1 MRKQKVPELIEFVHT
16 SKEIRPDGVV
26 KGVGPH
32 VGCVL
37 ARRIRVR
44 SANGRFRSAIS
55 IGWSQVNRASGDE
68 FNKEWAIRI
77 ARGRAIKSAFIPFPH
92 KLTSTYCRVLERA
105 ERYFKNIDWA

>member
-16 SKEIRPDGVV
+16 SKEIRPDGIV
-26 KGVGPH
+26 KGVGPL

-55 IGWSQVNRASGDE
+55 VGWSQVNRSAGDE
-68 FNKEWAIRI
+68 FDKKMAIRI
-77 ARGRAIKSAFIPFPH
+77 ARGRAIKSAFIPFPPRI
-92 KLTSTYCRVLERA
+92 TSAYCRVMERA
-105 ERYFKNIDWA
+105 ERYFKDIDWA